1 MAKYEVTL
9 KGSIEEWTKRIQEG
23 ILSGS
28 VSASLEDGSD
38 FLSPDGQTRCCV
50 RVFERFSWAGSNR
63 VSLNVTLFQTEP
75 GVVLCS
81 AITSGGSQAKF
92 FKINTIGEE
101 NFLDCMWK
109 IVGT

>member
-1 MAKYEVTL
+1 MAKLEVTL
-9 KGSIEEWTKRIQEG
+9 SGSLDEWVRRIEEG
-23 ILSGS
+23 ILQGS

-38 FLSPDGQTRCCV
+38 FISPDGQTRCCV

-63 VSLNVTLFQTEP
+63 VSLNVTLFQNEP
-75 GVVLCS
+75 GVILCS
-81 AITSGGSQAKF
+81 AISSGGSQAKF